1 MFKFLSEFIF
11 IVPRLFAIKLIR
23 FYQKFFSLDH
33 SWLKFLKPYG
43 QCRFRPTCSEYA
55 CLSIEKYGL
64 IKGGLKA
71 MLRMLR
77 CNPFNKGGYDP
88 LK

>member
-1 MFKFLSEFIF
+1 MR
-11 IVPRLFAIKLIR
+11 RLVDKWLGQILINIIKG
-23 FYQKFFSLDH
+23 YQKTLSLDH
-33 SWLKFLKPYG
+33 SWLKGLKPYG

-55 CLSIEKYGL
+55 ILAIAQYGV

-71 MLRMLR
+71 LWRLLR
-77 CNPFNKGGYDP
+77 CNPFNNGGHDP